1 MPIGW
6 VKSNTTS
13 GQPRSTTDPV
23 TTIQISTAQEV
34 TRFFLS
40 FDFQLNPKE
49 SKDDP
54 NISQLTFIIRMG
66 WVAQPPTGVVGAC
79 RTNSTSLCI
88 APVVMCA
95 VAAPMLSLCHTPG
108 DSGDGLAP
116 GAQREA
122 EASEPLEASNP
133 QRRASAKGKAKA
145 KAKAK
150 AGAGLADHVDDFLLK
165 KFTFLACE
173 TMAHHVK
180 PCFFLHETIMNDMDM
195 FCKILQTFPETN
207 SMKQATAGW
216 ESCGEA

>member
-1 MPIGW
+1 MGHFPQLCFYQMVNYFCLSFFAGGPRFASSLYGEAPDFL
-6 VKSNTTS
+6 KSNTTS
-13 GQPRSTTDPV
+13 GQTRSTTDPV
-23 TTIQISTAQEV
+23 TTVQISTAQEV
-34 TRFFLS
+34 TRFLLS

-54 NISQLTFIIRMG
+54 NSLSLFEWDG
-66 WVAQPPTGVVGAC
+66 WLSHQQVYIVRAC

-95 VAAPMLSLCHTPG
+95 VAAPMLSLCHTP
-108 DSGDGLAP
+108 GDGLAP

-165 KFTFLACE
+165 KVTVKACE
-173 TMAHHVK
+173 TMANHVK
-180 PCFFLHETIMNDMDM
+180 PCETTFFS
-195 FCKILQTFPETN
+195 P
-207 SMKQATAGW
+207 
-216 ESCGEA
+216 